1 VATHVIADW
10 VCPKLPIMW
19 GMETFT
25 TLTSI
30 TARNDPDITAN
41 VTSHFCLADAVVP
54 GLLGV

>member
-1 VATHVIADW
+1 MADW
-10 VCPKLPIMW
+10 VCPKLPIIW

-41 VTSHFCLADAVVP
+41 VMSNFFLPDAVVP
-54 GLLGV
+54 GPLGA